1 MNSFFSNDRTFTR
14 PMAKIS
20 LLVFWN
26 KTILITV
33 LFYTI
38 SSCTFSINIIEKV
51 LKDSDPSIHAI
62 MKNAEAHEIQILLT
76 EVVKDAN
83 GIPNFLETEY
93 NVNENKYFYP
103 ASTVKLPIAILTLQK
118 IKELNAQG
126 IPINS
131 TTAFEV
137 RDQIGRLVIRSD
149 STEEVGK
156 VVETD
161 HWLSRYP

>member
-62 MKNAEAHEIQILLT
+62 MINAEAHEIQILLT
-76 EVVKDAN
+76 DDFQLYNLNIDISQQNNLATSNPKKLNEMIKRYKYII
-83 GIPNFLETEY
+83 GI
-93 NVNENKYFYP
+93 K
-103 ASTVKLPIAILTLQK
+103 
-118 IKELNAQG
+118 
-126 IPINS
+126 
-131 TTAFEV
+131 
-137 RDQIGRLVIRSD
+137 
-149 STEEVGK
+149 
-156 VVETD
+156 
-161 HWLSRYP
+161 